1 MVPVLVL
8 QRMLRAKVSSPT
20 IPPEKRLND
29 RLMVGSR
36 PPPRGG
42 DVLPL
47 NLALGIGL
55 AAVIVGIAYSLASG
69 EEEPEPAGLVEGV
82 GD

>member
-1 MVPVLVL
+1 
-8 QRMLRAKVSSPT
+8 
-20 IPPEKRLND
+20 
-29 RLMVGSR
+29 
-36 PPPRGG
+36 
-42 DVLPL
+42 VLPL